1 MQFEK
6 VEDLK
11 LWERADQFWVSV
23 AKILERPCIRQ
34 RRKLYEQLSDAAD
47 SILSN
52 IAEGFEQPTDR
63 AFAKYLYTAKGST
76 AEVVTRLKLCCRE
89 ATFQKKSTPRT
100 MPSVKRLHALRTD

>member
-34 RRKLYEQLSDAAD
+34 HRKLYEQLNDAAD

-52 IAEGFEQPTDR
+52 FAEGFEHSPPTAR
-63 AFAKYLYTAKGST
+63 SRSICTLPKG
-76 AEVVTRLKLCCRE
+76 RLR
-89 ATFQKKSTPRT
+89 KS
-100 MPSVKRLHALRTD
+100 